1 MDEQARVG
9 YLRVD
14 ETQNAVIVRVGD
26 KINGKTVKRVEFA
39 EPVFHLDEARPNL
52 TTKIII
58 EDGYLGEKEI
68 EIEHTSLQRR

>member
-1 MDEQARVG
+1 MDEQARSG
-9 YLRVD
+9 FLRVD
-14 ETQNAVIVRVGD
+14 ETQNAVLVRAGD

-39 EPVFHLDEARPNL
+39 DPVVYLDKTRPNL

-68 EIEHTSLQRR
+68 VIEHTSLHRR